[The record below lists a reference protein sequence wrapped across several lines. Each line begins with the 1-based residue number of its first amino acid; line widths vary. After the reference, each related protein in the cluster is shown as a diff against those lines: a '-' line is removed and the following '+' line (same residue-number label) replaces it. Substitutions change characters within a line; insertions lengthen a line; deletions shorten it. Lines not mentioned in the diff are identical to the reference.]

1 MSLGHEELV
10 NGRHAVQSKSTDV
23 VQISEKIGLFDNPFS
38 MSVLAAYRISL
49 YLTTR
54 HLDKPTPSVLV
65 AYLI

>member
-10 NGRHAVQSKSTDV
+10 NGRHAAQSKSTDV
-23 VQISEKIGLFDNPFS
+23 VQISEKIGLFD
-38 MSVLAAYRISL
+38 RISL
-49 YLTTR
+49 DLTTR